1 MTFDYYY
8 VKMQATPKTQAVQ
21 NNGGGGNSGYS
32 GQERRKKE
40 REEEQFKDDLF
51 KLKDEESADLL
62 HFNLDE
68 CSVNLDEEKEKFSAS
83 KWLGNVAEKLANK
96 IVKKSNNPFQ
106 NT

>member
-21 NNGGGGNSGYS
+21 NNGGGNSGYS

-51 KLKDEESADLL
+51 KLKDDEAADLL
-62 HFNLDE
+62 HFNLD
-68 CSVNLDEEKEKFSAS
+68 DGKEKFSAS
-83 KWLGNVAEKLANK
+83 KWLGNVAEKIADK
-96 IVKKSNNPFQ
+96 IIKKPNNPFQ

>member
-8 VKMQATPKTQAVQ
+8 VKLQTAPKTQAVQ
-21 NNGGGGNSGYS
+21 NNGGGNSGYS

-40 REEEQFKDDLF
+40 REEEQFKEDLF
-51 KLKDEESADLL
+51 KLNDDEAADLL

-83 KWLGNVAEKLANK
+83 KWLGNVAEKIADK
-96 IVKKSNNPFQ
+96 IIKKPNNPFQ